1 MSTRSNGVKAQ
12 RIILWALTE
21 FDQMVKLFVIG
32 VLVFVISKYKHLK
45 TCSVSR

>member
-12 RIILWALTE
+12 RIILWTLTE
-21 FDQMVKLFVIG
+21 FDKMLKLFVIG
-32 VLVFVISKYKHLK
+32 VLVFVIAKYKYRQ